1 MAFRVEV
8 RAARHAVAQQ
18 HLRLPINVLLAL
30 PEIRENT
37 AVEQLFNLPSAIN
50 LLLGSEG
57 WYRATRVM
65 RPMLLAPDWDNDV
78 LHAFLSNAPLSP
90 NRGPMDVNRLVEE
103 RIFGYMLK
111 PGKVDPTTPRF
122 AIRHYAAAGGANQGD
137 AVGWM
142 PVFPSDREAPILGTL
157 ARGEGR
163 FIEAF
168 DEMTRLVILQRPYGF
183 IDSWARDFAG
193 SLVKQGGPAVLIVAA
208 TDPLQAHAY
217 LVDVYAGI
225 IHNRPLQE
233 AVAPRTPYPI
243 EIEFW
248 HGKGSEHLLTFDGW
262 LNELRVGIES
272 LRSRH
277 AGFTK
282 DLSNRTQ
289 NASPYLHRTTLQRI
303 TMDVES
309 TRDEIAARLD
319 TLDHKLDFARETRGV
334 FPLLDMSD
342 NRSDAESSVPGLY
355 PDLEITLGRQLDQAT
370 SRAPRVMNV
379 NFAERHWRAIVPPDT
394 ALAEGAPYNLLVDVG
409 PRGSTVPSIV
419 HGNSDFPERAVTPR
433 AGGFALHVVLVSED
447 FSPPMS
453 SGWMWLPGGAGRSV
467 PYDSKEIPVGKT
479 PRDRPK
485 QKKPGPLIIPV
496 VTPKFRK
503 SEANLQKRYSARLS
517 IYYEGNLIQ
526 SAAVNVTV
534 ARNYKEARLEQP
546 NEAQVDYSLTG
557 SFVQV
562 DDLFGQRLLSPPEA
576 KTLERQPVSVNLTLN
591 DAGDAG
597 HRIIINGRPEAEVPP
612 PGWVQYNASSS
623 VEILDAARQSLLG
636 CFFSR
641 DAEGRIDPKSNGLDA
656 DNGKAYEQFLFDLRG
671 LCRTG
676 DRLFKNAFHQIKVA
690 NSAMEP
696 ADWVEMLTTALSRK
710 SVIQIARTVKAEYSF
725 PWALMYDIPLSGGPA
740 KFCHIVERW
749 KNKGVQP
756 MVEDCCP
763 YADDADHQEDVYCP
777 YGLWGLKHIIE
788 QPLPQLIS
796 DQDDPQI
803 AQVKRVFA
811 QNSDIALAVAV
822 TRDQTLDL
830 PRMDMHIGVVSGLP
844 RVKLC
849 PPSPA
854 QETTGVR
861 QAVANTDVVYFLCHG
876 SIEANPPPPHPT
888 LGTRPQNGGPP
899 PPPPSW
905 RAGASVGAA

>member
-8 RAARHAVAQQ
+8 RAARHAVAKQ

-334 FPLLDMSD
+334 FPLLDMSTK
-342 NRSDAESSVPGLY
+342 RAREMRFWSDPARFWAL
-355 PDLEITLGRQLDQAT
+355 LCF
-370 SRAPRVMNV
+370 
-379 NFAERHWRAIVPPDT
+379 NFAEW
-394 ALAEGAPYNLLVDVG
+394 
-409 PRGSTVPSIV
+409 
-419 HGNSDFPERAVTPR
+419 
-433 AGGFALHVVLVSED
+433 
-447 FSPPMS
+447 
-453 SGWMWLPGGAGRSV
+453 
-467 PYDSKEIPVGKT
+467 
-479 PRDRPK
+479 
-485 QKKPGPLIIPV
+485 
-496 VTPKFRK
+496 
-503 SEANLQKRYSARLS
+503 YSAFSLRS
-517 IYYEGNLIQ
+517 PSSRAFWIVCGM
-526 SAAVNVTV
+526 TV
-534 ARNYKEARLEQP
+534 RSSR
-546 NEAQVDYSLTG
+546 S
-557 SFVQV
+557 
-562 DDLFGQRLLSPPEA
+562 R
-576 KTLERQPVSVNLTLN
+576 
-591 DAGDAG
+591 
-597 HRIIINGRPEAEVPP
+597 
-612 PGWVQYNASSS
+612 SSS
-623 VEILDAARQSLLG
+623 
-636 CFFSR
+636 SR
-641 DAEGRIDPKSNGLDA
+641 CS
-656 DNGKAYEQFLFDLRG
+656 
-671 LCRTG
+671 
-676 DRLFKNAFHQIKVA
+676 
-690 NSAMEP
+690 
-696 ADWVEMLTTALSRK
+696 
-710 SVIQIARTVKAEYSF
+710 
-725 PWALMYDIPLSGGPA
+725 
-740 KFCHIVERW
+740 
-749 KNKGVQP
+749 
-756 MVEDCCP
+756 
-763 YADDADHQEDVYCP
+763 
-777 YGLWGLKHIIE
+777 
-788 QPLPQLIS
+788 
-796 DQDDPQI
+796 I
-803 AQVKRVFA
+803 AQVARVMTGLE
-811 QNSDIALAVAV
+811 NSSACSPTWLKSASVFFWRWSSTHCFSSGMP
-822 TRDQTLDL
+822 TRATASSAGNRSRSLECHCRSSTRSWSRASFGGRT
-830 PRMDMHIGVVSGLP
+830 PASMRW
-844 RVKLC
+844 KA
-849 PPSPA
+849 PPSSIQRSTFSPVEGLGFSSISCSA
-854 QETTGVR
+854 AMNSR
-861 QAVANTDVVYFLCHG
+861 QASSGAFGAETSSSMSR
-876 SIEANPPPPHPT
+876 SIA
-888 LGTRPQNGGPP
+888 
-899 PPPPSW
+899 
-905 RAGASVGAA
+905 AG